1 MTNECTSVAGN
12 FDGHAYV
19 AMQCGAHHP
28 MEHIQVFTRSHWM
41 LPLGDCL
48 HRIATAAAM
57 VDEFVA
63 KYKNTNKKL
72 FLASN
77 YHTFSLAN

>member
-19 AMQCGAHHP
+19 PMQCGAHHP
-28 MEHIQVFTRSHWM
+28 MEHIQVFISIRSHWM

-57 VDEFVA
+57 VDVFVA
-63 KYKNTNKKL
+63 KYKTLTKSY
-72 FLASN
+72 F
-77 YHTFSLAN
+77 